1 MAKFFAKD
9 YKITVG
15 TTVISEDIAS
25 VTLDITADE
34 VETTAFGSTYRSR
47 IGGLKDASVS
57 LDFHQDF
64 GAGSVDALLFPLLGS
79 TVAVKIAPTTG
90 TVTATNPE
98 YQFTALVT
106 QYQPFAG
113 AVGDL
118 ATLSVTWPVS
128 GDVTRA
134 TAAA

>member
-1 MAKFFAKD
+1 MPKFYARD

-15 TTVISEDIAS
+15 TTVLSDDIAS

-34 VETTAFGSTYRSR
+34 VETTAFGSSYRTR

-79 TVAVKIAPTTG
+79 TVAVKIAPTSG
-90 TVTATNPE
+90 TITATNPE
-98 YQFTALVT
+98 YQFSALVT

-128 GDVTRA
+128 GEVTRA

>member
-1 MAKFFAKD
+1 MAKFYAQD
-9 YKITVG
+9 YKVTVG
-15 TTVISEDIAS
+15 TTVLSSSIAS
-25 VTLDITADE
+25 VTLDITTDE
-34 VETTAFGSTYRSR
+34 VETTAFGSTYRTR

-64 GAGSVDALLFPLLGS
+64 GAGSVDALLFPLMGS
-79 TVAVKIAPTTG
+79 TVAVKIAPTSG
-90 TVTATNPE
+90 TITATNPE

-128 GDVTRA
+128 GEVTRA

>member
-79 TVAVKIAPTTG
+79 TVAVKIAPTSG

-118 ATLSVTWPVS
+118 ATLSVTWPVT